1 MFRTKLY
8 KFKRC
13 NIPVYVNEENKV
25 LINPFAI
32 KTTWADLSRV
42 LELPAFYKYKGVD
55 LLPAKNVIPYAKDN
69 GFRRYLESICEAAPL
84 SKRKY
89 KIYEERV
96 GDTFLLFA
104 RDLKNGIKFVKA
116 SDALSFITD
125 NKRKMLKDMKGTFKL
140 GRCTGVLG
148 QVNAMFGK
156 KEFLQWVCEEADVT
170 VNKDKLSLVLLAL
183 DCTSK
188 TDSVARE
195 EPVMSQESSIQTVI
209 EEAVKQA
216 QFLATKQ
223 SAVHSKELRD
233 LLLQI
238 SKDVAKALAI
248 LNNS

>member
-1 MFRTKLY
+1 
-8 KFKRC
+8 
-13 NIPVYVNEENKV
+13 VNEENKV

-32 KTTWADLSRV
+32 KTTWADLPRV

-89 KIYEERV
+89 KIYEEQV
-96 GDTFLLFA
+96 GSTSLLFA
-104 RDLKNGIKFVKA
+104 RDLKNGTTFVKA
-116 SDALSFITD
+116 ADALLFITD
-125 NKRKMLKDMKGTFKL
+125 NKRKKLRDLKGTFKL
-140 GRCTGVLG
+140 GRCTGLQG
-148 QVNAMFGK
+148 HVNAMFGK
-156 KEFLQWVCEEADVT
+156 KEFLQWICEEAGVT
-170 VNKDKLSLVLLAL
+170 VNKDKLSLLLLAL

-188 TDSVARE
+188 TDNITQE
-195 EPVMSQESSIQTVI
+195 ELLMSQETSIQSVI

-223 SAVHSKELRD
+223 SAVHAKELRD

-238 SKDVAKALAI
+238 SKDVAKALAL